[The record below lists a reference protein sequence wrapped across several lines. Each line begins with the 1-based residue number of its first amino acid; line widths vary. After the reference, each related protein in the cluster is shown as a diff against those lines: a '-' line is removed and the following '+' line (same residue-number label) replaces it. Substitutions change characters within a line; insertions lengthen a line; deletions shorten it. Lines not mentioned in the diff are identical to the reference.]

1 MQRLTFWHLNQDN
14 PGILKRAN
22 IKENGVHIL
31 NANMLAKN
39 RIDILRYK
47 TIKNEA
53 YFDNESKHIS
63 NFETISL

>member
-22 IKENGVHIL
+22 IEENGVHIL

-53 YFDNESKHIS
+53 YFDNESKNIS
-63 NFETISL
+63 NF